1 VRKGHELW
9 LGNFKMAKSLLPEG
23 KCSVEVMVPPPLE
36 VFKTWLEKLKN
47 DLSSTG
53 YSPTACEIELDARTG
68 PF

>member
-1 VRKGHELW
+1 
-9 LGNFKMAKSLLPEG
+9 
-23 KCSVEVMVPPPLE
+23 MVPPPLE